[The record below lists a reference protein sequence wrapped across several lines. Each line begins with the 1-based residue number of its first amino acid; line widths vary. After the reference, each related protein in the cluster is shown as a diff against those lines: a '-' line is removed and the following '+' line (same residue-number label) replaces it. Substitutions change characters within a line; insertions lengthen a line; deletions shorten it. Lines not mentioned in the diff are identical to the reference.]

1 MTYEQAAGR
10 LTNLDELIGIGYA
23 GTGAGRNN
31 PAMDN
36 VENTGPLP
44 RGWYTL
50 AEEFEC
56 RKLLGEG
63 EVCVN
68 CRGAGKHR
76 HGPDVIRLAP
86 DEENEMHGRAG
97 FLIHGD
103 NVLHDASQGCIVLDH
118 NARARA
124 LQIGGRLEVV

>member
-1 MTYEQAAGR
+1 MTYEQLTGK
-10 LTNLDELIGIGYA
+10 LTNGTELVGAGYS
-23 GTGAGRNN
+23 GTGEGRDN
-31 PAMDN
+31 PAMDH
-36 VENTGPLP
+36 VESVGPLP

-50 AEEFEC
+50 ADEFEC
-56 RKLLGEG
+56 QEQLDTA

-76 HGPDVIRLAP
+76 HGPDVIRLVP
-86 DEENEMHGRAG
+86 DEANEMHGRAG

-103 NVLHDASQGCIVLDH
+103 NVLHDASEGCIVLAR

-124 LQIGGRLEVV
+124 LQIGGRLQVV